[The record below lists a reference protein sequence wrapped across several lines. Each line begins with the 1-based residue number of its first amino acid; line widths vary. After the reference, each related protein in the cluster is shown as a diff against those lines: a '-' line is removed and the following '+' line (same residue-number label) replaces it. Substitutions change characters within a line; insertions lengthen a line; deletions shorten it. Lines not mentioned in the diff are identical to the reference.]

1 MGRNFA
7 AAFAASDTLDI
18 DLEEAN
24 SWARWQHGVMSV
36 IRTEF
41 EELFAYVDRD
51 DVDWNAWRPLYDEG
65 RSPKAAVDRAFARDI

>member
-1 MGRNFA
+1 MGRNSA
-7 AAFAASDTLDI
+7 VAFASSDILDA

-36 IRTEF
+36 IRIEF